1 MGEGKMYYSGIVKVL
16 PPPNFIPALYKVLAE
31 IQDTGTI
38 ECHMDVVP
46 WHTGSTE

>member
-1 MGEGKMYYSGIVKVL
+1 MYYSGIVKVL

-38 ECHMDVVP
+38 GCHMDVC
-46 WHTGSTE
+46 WESMMRALL